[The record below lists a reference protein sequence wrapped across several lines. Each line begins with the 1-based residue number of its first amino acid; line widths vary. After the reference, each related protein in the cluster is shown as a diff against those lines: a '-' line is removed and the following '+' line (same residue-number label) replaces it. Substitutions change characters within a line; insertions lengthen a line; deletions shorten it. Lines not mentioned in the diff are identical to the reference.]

1 MAAEA
6 GSNQSVERALTVLRT
21 FTSGRSELRMS
32 DVAKA
37 AGLGLSTASRLLATL
52 EAAGFVERD
61 PASGLYRLGLDVVSL
76 AGGVLNSHPV
86 HRVARQIAQN
96 LAAQLGLGANVAI
109 RRGDR
114 LFYLL
119 NFEGRQ
125 APRSF
130 VLAGQTNPLH
140 ATGLGKALLSGLT
153 GAQRRALLAEASLL
167 SYTPRTVTSHAALDA
182 EIDRTV
188 ARGYATEI
196 EELALGRACVAAP
209 IRDASGEV
217 VAGLSVSGALSVI
230 DLGAHEP
237 ALARA
242 VIEAADQVSIGLGYV
257 GPAHGGLPVQPA
269 AVLGAL
275 SAEVA
280 G

>member
-1 MAAEA
+1 MAADA
-6 GSNQSVERALTVLRT
+6 GSNQSVERALSVLRT
-21 FTSGRSELRMS
+21 FTSGRAEMRMS
-32 DVAKA
+32 DVAKV
-37 AGLGLSTASRLLATL
+37 AGLGASTTSRLLATL

-61 PASGLYRLGLDVVSL
+61 PVSGLYRLGLDVVSL
-76 AGGVLNSHPV
+76 AAGVLNSHPV

-96 LAAQLGLGANVAI
+96 LAAQSGLGANVSV

-140 ATGLGKALLSGLT
+140 ATGLGKALLSGMT
-153 GAQRRALLAEASLL
+153 PAQRRALVSDASFV
-167 SYTPRTVTSHAALDA
+167 SYTPHTIVGHDALDA
-182 EIDRTV
+182 EIDRGLS
-188 ARGYATEI
+188 RGYFTEV

-217 VAGLSVSGALSVI
+217 IAGLSASGALSVI
-230 DLGAHEP
+230 DLPRQEES
-237 ALARA
+237 LARA

-257 GPAHGGLPVQPA
+257 GPAHTPTPTLVGSPVA
-269 AVLGAL
+269 
-275 SAEVA
+275 AEVA

>member
-1 MAAEA
+1 MSADV
-6 GSNQSVERALTVLRT
+6 GSNQSVERALSVLRT
-21 FTSGRSELRMS
+21 FTAGRSELRMS

-37 AGLGLSTASRLLATL
+37 AGLGMSTASRLLATL

-61 PASGLYRLGLDVVSL
+61 PVNGLYRLGLDMVSL
-76 AGGVLNSHPV
+76 GGSVLNNHPV
-86 HRVARQIAQN
+86 HKVARQIAQN
-96 LAAQLGLGANVAI
+96 LAAEIGLGANLAV

-140 ATGLGKALLSGLT
+140 ATGLGKSLLSGL
-153 GAQRRALLAEASLL
+153 AAPQRRELLAEAALVA
-167 SYTPRTVTSHAALDA
+167 YTPRTLTSHDALDTA
-182 EIDRTV
+182 IDLTI
-188 ARGYATEI
+188 ARGYATEV

-217 VAGLSVSGALSVI
+217 VAALSVSGALSVI
-230 DLGAHEP
+230 DLAGREQL
-237 ALARA
+237 LARA

-257 GPAHGGLPVQPA
+257 GPAHLPA
-269 AVLGAL
+269 SL
-275 SAEVA
+275 EVA